1 MSIRE
6 EAQATWDA
14 LQKQLPEDMVT
25 NLNAGWNDIVAGKV
39 KSECVNVGQKAPD
52 FSLFSAANKTV
63 SLKDELTRGPVV
75 LTFYRG
81 IWCPFCNLALQ
92 TYQRA
97 LGQIKAYGAS
107 LIAISPQ
114 TPDNTLS
121 MKEKNALEFE
131 VLSDPGSKVATQYKL
146 AFKMPP
152 THIKVLGQ
160 FDMALTKINGD
171 DLNLI
176 PLPATYVI
184 RRDGIIAW
192 AHIDPNYRT
201 RAEVDDLLATLGKLN
216 K

>member
-1 MSIRE
+1 MSIRN

-14 LQKQLPEDMVT
+14 LQKQLPEDMLT
-25 NLNAGWNDIVAGKV
+25 NLNAGWSEIVAGKV
-39 KSECVNVGQKAPD
+39 KSECVNVGQKAPA
-52 FSLFSAANKTV
+52 FSLPSASNKMV
-63 SLKDELTRGPVV
+63 SLKDELARGPVV

-97 LGQIKAYGAS
+97 LGEIKARGAS

-131 VLSDPGSKVATQYKL
+131 VLSDPGSKVAAQYKL
-146 AFKMPP
+146 AFTTPP
-152 THIKVLGQ
+152 AHIKVLEQ
-160 FDMALTKINGD
+160 FDMSLTKVNGD
-171 DLNLI
+171 DSNLI
-176 PLPATYVI
+176 PLPATYII

-192 AHIDPNYRT
+192 AHIDPNYRI
-201 RAEVDDLLATLGKLN
+201 RAEVSDLLAMLDKLN